1 MLYRIVNSDTQEILF
16 DSMSSY
22 DEAWSV
28 VQQLPNGHSLP
39 LIIEEYKLPV
49 TGLGRDPDLH

>member
-1 MLYRIVNSDTQEILF
+1 MLYRIVNSDTQEVLF
-16 DSMSSY
+16 DSMSTY

-28 VQQLPNGHSLP
+28 LQQMPGGHLQP
-39 LIIEEYKLPV
+39 LRFEEYKLPI